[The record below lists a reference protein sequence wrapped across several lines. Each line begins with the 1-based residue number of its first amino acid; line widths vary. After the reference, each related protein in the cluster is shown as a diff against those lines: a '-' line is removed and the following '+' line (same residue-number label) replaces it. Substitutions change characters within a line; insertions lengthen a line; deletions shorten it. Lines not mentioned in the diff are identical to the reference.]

1 MIQIANQQMLMR
13 IGSAGIGL
21 PILAVMIFAG
31 APLFSIF
38 VAILAG
44 IAAWELTK
52 MAQKLPQYIPW
63 YYYRYL
69 SVMTVGWSVSMVGI
83 AHFFVSGTSTTYLSV
98 YSFLI
103 IIVSCLVCF
112 TLLKRTDLDIFVLG
126 TAFGIS
132 VYTGGLLSFAVL
144 LRGLDSGLEWVIVT
158 SITVFATD
166 TAALYFGKIFGRTPL
181 APEISPSKTLE
192 GAVGGIFCSVLI
204 ITVSLDI
211 VGLEVDIAARLILG
225 VTIGLCAQLGDLFE
239 SWMKRTTG
247 VKDSGSLIPGHGG
260 VLDRLDS
267 IIPNLAI
274 VYSFVTWGT

>member
-1 MIQIANQQMLMR
+1 MLMR

-38 VAILAG
+38 VAILSSL
-44 IAAWELTK
+44 AAWELTN
-52 MAQKLPQYIPW
+52 MVLKLPRYIPW

-69 SVMTVGWSVSMVGI
+69 SFITVGWSISMVGI
-83 AHFFVSGTSTTYLSV
+83 AHFFVSGISLKHLAV
-98 YSFLI
+98 YSILI
-103 IIVSCLVCF
+103 ITISCLVCLA
-112 TLLKRTDLDIFVLG
+112 LLKRTDLDVFVLG
-126 TAFGIS
+126 LAVGIS

-166 TAALYFGKIFGRTPL
+166 TAALYLGKIFGRTPL

-192 GAVGGIFCSVLI
+192 GAVGGIFCSVLF
-204 ITVSLDI
+204 ITVAI
-211 VGLEVDIAARLILG
+211 EIIGLEVDIAARLILG

-274 VYSFVTWGT
+274 VYSFVIWGT